1 MNNYSEIIKSIYDI
15 VAKEHEALSLAT
27 ATSLPILPSLNSL
40 PNDFWSAQLILLK
53 IKDRLYEI
61 AKSEDLLFNDGSIA
75 IDSHLA
81 ESNPHGITPGTIGAA
96 SSESLTSAIDS
107 HLAESNPHGIT
118 PGTIGAVEEELW
130 QNANYGTGW
139 THYESS
145 QTNWSGLQYRKVG
158 TTVQI
163 RGFVKRTTNTDA
175 IVANLPINY
184 RPSKHYMF
192 AVLQSDYQIGR
203 LDIGPDGNLVF
214 YSRTMN
220 GMAIPWLNLHN
231 IQFHTI

>member
-61 AKSEDLLFNDGSIA
+61 AKSEDLLFNDGSI
-75 IDSHLA
+75 
-81 ESNPHGITPGTIGAA
+81 
-96 SSESLTSAIDS
+96 AIDS